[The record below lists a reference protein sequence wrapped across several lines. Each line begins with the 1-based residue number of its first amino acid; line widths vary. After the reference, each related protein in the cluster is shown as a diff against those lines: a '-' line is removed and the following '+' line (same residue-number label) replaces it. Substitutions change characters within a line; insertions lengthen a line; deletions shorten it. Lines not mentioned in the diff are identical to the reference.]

1 MAIDQSFLAGLRTT
15 AGVGS
20 QFARPQYA
28 RSADQNNTI
37 SGNQGYAT
45 AQPLSWQQV
54 AMQRQQQQQM
64 LAQDPTNIR
73 YVAPNGGGQQPVTYG
88 ASPDQLAAAQANQN
102 GMQPGPNSNGMNA
115 FGDQFGMP
123 QNGFTA
129 NNGVPLNV
137 ARNTMMNRGRGF
149 VRPRGF
155 TPNNLAAG
163 PSGSRFVRPMVR

>member
-1 MAIDQSFLAGLRTT
+1 MAIDQSFLAGLRSQ
-15 AGVGS
+15 AGLGARY
-20 QFARPQYA
+20 ARPQFS

-54 AMQRQQQQQM
+54 AMQRQQGQQM

-88 ASPDQLAAAQANQN
+88 GNPNQFGAAQGAQ
-102 GMQPGPNSNGMNA
+102 GDMQPGANSDGFNNLG
-115 FGDQFGMP
+115 GQFVMP
-123 QNGFTA
+123 QTGAMANGA
-129 NNGVPLNV
+129 PLSA
-137 ARNTMMNRGRGF
+137 ARNLMMNRGGGF

-155 TPNNLAAG
+155 TPNQMATG
-163 PSGSRFVRPMVR
+163 PTGSRFVRPMVR